1 MLGGESVRKTGLRTA
16 AYCEAD
22 LNARQVTR
30 RASFARRAHRHTG
43 GRARLIAALLIA
55 LGLLASA
62 GCAPLQRGPIT
73 ITATPLPDVIGP
85 GGLLPSINPLTGL
98 AVDDPAVLARRPLAA
113 KISNAPDAVRP
124 QAGIAQADLVFE
136 HLTEGP
142 LTRFTA
148 IFWTH
153 TPPRLGSIR
162 SARLIDLE
170 IPAMYDTLLVYSG
183 ASEPIR
189 RKIAGLPFANR
200 AYEGVTV
207 GAPLYYR
214 DTSIEVPHNL
224 FAVPRAV
231 WARAEA
237 DGVNR
242 PRADLGGMRF
252 SATPPGGPPARTITI
267 DYGGDEVEWTY
278 DEASGRYA
286 RRVDGAP
293 HTDANTGEQ
302 VTAANIV
309 LIYAHHQPDLAIVE
323 SQWQDSMSFSIELQ
337 IWTLGPAAIFRDG
350 VQTTGYWHRWQ
361 EEDML
366 TFWADE
372 DRAAPLYLK
381 PGNTWFEIVPL
392 DFTALTVQ

>member
-1 MLGGESVRKTGLRTA
+1 M
-16 AYCEAD
+16 
-22 LNARQVTR
+22 ARQITW
-30 RASFARRAHRHTG
+30 RALGT
-43 GRARLIAALLIA
+43 RLIAAAVA
-55 LGLLASA
+55 LGVLASA
-62 GCAPLQRGPIT
+62 GCARPGAARVTLTATPPA
-73 ITATPLPDVIGP
+73 ATPLPDAIGP
-85 GGLLPSINPLTGL
+85 DMLLPAINPLTGL

-113 KISNAPDAVRP
+113 KISNAPDLVRP

-153 TPPRLGSIR
+153 TPPRVGSIR
-162 SARLIDLE
+162 SARLLDLE

-189 RKIAGLPFANR
+189 RRIAGLPFADH

-207 GAPLYYR
+207 GPPLYYR
-214 DTSIEVPHNL
+214 DTTIEVPHNL
-224 FAVPRAV
+224 FAVPSAV

-237 DGVNR
+237 EGVNR

-252 SATPPGGPPARTITI
+252 SPTPPDGAPARTITI
-267 DYGGDEVEWTY
+267 DYGADEVEWTY
-278 DEASGRYA
+278 DAATGRYA
-286 RRVDGAP
+286 RRVDGVP
-293 HTDANTGEQ
+293 HTDANSGEQ
-302 VTAANIV
+302 VTAANVV

-323 SQWQDSMSFSIELQ
+323 SEWQGNMSFSIEIQ
-337 IWTLGPAAIFRDG
+337 IWTLGPAVIFRDG
-350 VQTTGYWHRWQ
+350 VQAAGFWHRWQ

-372 DRAAPLYLK
+372 QQTTPLYLK

-392 DFTALTVQ
+392 DFTALSIRE

>member
-1 MLGGESVRKTGLRTA
+1 LV
-16 AYCEAD
+16 
-22 LNARQVTR
+22 ARQITR
-30 RASFARRAHRHTG
+30 RALL
-43 GRARLIAALLIA
+43 ARLFAAALA
-55 LGLLASA
+55 LSVLAIA
-62 GCAPLQRGPIT
+62 GCALPNPTRVT
-73 ITATPLPDVIGP
+73 ITATPPPATALPDAIGP
-85 GGLLPSINPLTGL
+85 DALLPAINPLTGL
-98 AVDDPAVLARRPLAA
+98 PVDDPGTLARRPLAA
-113 KISNAPDAVRP
+113 KISNAPDIVRP

-148 IFWTH
+148 IYWTH

-162 SARLIDLE
+162 SARLLDLE

-189 RKIAGLPFANR
+189 RKIAELPFADR
-200 AYEGVTV
+200 AFEGVTV
-207 GAPLYYR
+207 GAPLYFR
-214 DTSIEVPHNL
+214 DTTIEVPHNL

-231 WARAEA
+231 WERAEA
-237 DGVNR
+237 AGVNQ

-252 SATPPGGPPARTITI
+252 SPTHPDGAPARAVTI
-267 DYGGDEVEWTY
+267 DYGADDVEWTY
-278 DEASGRYA
+278 DVATGRYA
-286 RRVDGAP
+286 RKVDGVP

-302 VTAANIV
+302 VTAANVV

-323 SQWQDSMSFSIELQ
+323 SEWQGNMSFSIEIQ
-337 IWTLGPAAIFRDG
+337 IWTLGPAVIIRDG
-350 VQTTGYWHRWQ
+350 VQTPGYWHRWQ

-372 DRAAPLYLK
+372 AQTTPLYLK

-392 DFTALTVQ
+392 DFTDVDIRE

>member
-1 MLGGESVRKTGLRTA
+1 LT
-16 AYCEAD
+16 
-22 LNARQVTR
+22 ARQITR
-30 RASFARRAHRHTG
+30 RAAH
-43 GRARLIAALLIA
+43 GRLRLAAALV
-55 LGLLASA
+55 LLSVLAGG
-62 GCAPLQRGPIT
+62 GCADRGGET
-73 ITATPLPDVIGP
+73 RRMTATPPRATDSPDVIGP
-85 GGLLPSINPLTGL
+85 DGLLPAINPLTGL
-98 AVDDPAVLARRPLAA
+98 AVEDPAALQRRPLAA
-113 KISNAPDAVRP
+113 KISNAPDLVRP

-153 TPPRLGSIR
+153 TPPRVGSIR

-189 RKIAGLPFANR
+189 QRIAALPFAER

-214 DTSIEVPHNL
+214 DPSIEVPHNL
-224 FAVPRAV
+224 FAVPGAV

-237 DGVNR
+237 QGVNR

-252 SATPPGGPPARTITI
+252 SPTPPAGAPARTITI
-267 DYGGDEVEWTY
+267 DYGADEVEWTY
-278 DEASGRYA
+278 DPATGRYA
-286 RRVDGAP
+286 RRVDGVP
-293 HTDANTGEQ
+293 HTDANSGQQ
-302 VTAANIV
+302 VTAANVV

-323 SQWQDSMSFSIELQ
+323 SQWQGSMSFSIEIQ
-337 IWTLGPAAIFRDG
+337 IWTLGPAVIFRDG
-350 VQTTGYWHRWQ
+350 VQTAGYWHRWH
-361 EEDML
+361 ENDML

-372 DRAAPLYLK
+372 RQTVPLYLR
-381 PGNTWFEIVPL
+381 PGNTWFEVVPL
-392 DFTALTVQ
+392 DFTALSVR

>member
-1 MLGGESVRKTGLRTA
+1 MI
-16 AYCEAD
+16 
-22 LNARQVTR
+22 ARQITRQALITR
-30 RASFARRAHRHTG
+30 RIGAIVVLGAVLSAA
-43 GRARLIAALLIA
+43 LIA
-55 LGLLASA
+55 
-62 GCAPLQRGPIT
+62 GCDMPAANRVT
-73 ITATPLPDVIGP
+73 ITATPPQATPLPDATGP
-85 GGLLPSINPLTGL
+85 GPLLPALNPLTGL
-98 AVDDPAVLARRPLAA
+98 PVDDPAVLDRRPLAA
-113 KISNAPDAVRP
+113 KISNAPDIVRP

-148 IFWTH
+148 IFWRH

-170 IPAMYDTLLVYSG
+170 IPAMYGTLLVYSG

-189 RKIAGLPFANR
+189 RKIAELPFADR

-224 FAVPRAV
+224 FAVPSAV

-237 DGVNR
+237 EGVND
-242 PRADLGGMRF
+242 PPDDLAGLRF
-252 SATPPGGPPARTITI
+252 SPTPPQGDVARTITI
-267 DYGGDEVEWTY
+267 DYGADEVEWTY
-278 DEASGRYA
+278 DPATGRYA
-286 RRVDGAP
+286 RRVDGVP

-302 VTAANIV
+302 VTAANVV

-323 SQWQDSMSFSIELQ
+323 SEWQGNLSFSIEIQ
-337 IWTLGPAAIFRDG
+337 IWTLGPAVIIRDG
-350 VQTTGYWHRWQ
+350 VQTPGFWHRWV

-372 DRAAPLYLK
+372 QQTTPLYLK

-392 DFTALTVQ
+392 DFTDLSIRE